1 MLESLL
7 KRKKIFIIEDDPM
20 SFNLIS
26 SCLRKH
32 GARIE
37 ANTLGFDIIDH
48 LVESM
53 PVDLII
59 LDVNL
64 RKNLPGYQV
73 LEHIRSIP
81 LLRQVPVVMV
91 TAADWE
97 IALPKAKAA
106 GANGFIAKPFNLAHF
121 AAHIDRVLS
130 GGQVWVTA

>member
-1 MLESLL
+1 MLPTILEG
-7 KRKKIFIIEDDPM
+7 KKIFIIEDDPM
-20 SFNLIS
+20 SLSLIS
-26 SCLRKH
+26 SCLLKH

-37 ANTLGFDIIDH
+37 ANALGFDIIDH

-73 LEHIRSIP
+73 LENIRSMPP
-81 LLRQVPVVMV
+81 LYQVPVVMV
-91 TAADWE
+91 TATDWE
-97 IALPKAKAA
+97 IALPKAWAA

-121 AAHIDRVLS
+121 AAHIDHVLS
-130 GGQVWVTA
+130 GGQVWITT

>member
-1 MLESLL
+1 MLPSILEG
-7 KRKKIFIIEDDPM
+7 KKIFIIEDDPM
-20 SFNLIS
+20 SLSLIS
-26 SCLRKH
+26 SCLLKH

-73 LEHIRSIP
+73 LEHIRSKP
-81 LLRQVPVVMV
+81 LLCQVPVVMV

-106 GANGFIAKPFNLAHF
+106 GANSFIAKPFNLTQF